1 MNLRLFTE
9 ILGRNFPQLSVDS
22 INQIFGGWDS
32 YVFEIN
38 DDLIFKFPKNPEI
51 ENTIK
56 KEIRL
61 LPELAKV
68 LSVKV
73 PVSSFVGEH
82 EDKVFFGYRKIQGL
96 PLVSCDYNSADLA
109 DQVAHLISEIHG
121 FPAHKALTL
130 GVPKLKWRSE
140 YAGFYHKVKRRIFP
154 LMNASLQEKAVSVL
168 EGFLD
173 NDDHFQF
180 EPVFTH
186 HDLSAD
192 GHILCDP
199 KRGEITGIIDW
210 GDAVIGDP
218 AIDFT
223 GLYWDC
229 GEQFAKNALAKYD
242 GMVDDTFWER
252 TVFYYRIGGF
262 YEIEH
267 GQVTQDET
275 HVQKG
280 LSHLS
285 KTLQQ
290 V

>member
-1 MNLRLFTE
+1 MEMNLALFAE
-9 ILGRNFPQLSVDS
+9 ILDRSFPQLSVDS
-22 INQIFGGWDS
+22 IKQIFGGWDS
-32 YVFEIN
+32 FAFEIN
-38 DDLIFKFPKNPEI
+38 DDLIFKFPKSPEI
-51 ENTIK
+51 ENTIR

-68 LSVKV
+68 LSVEV

-82 EDKVFFGYRKIQGL
+82 EGKAFFGYWKIQGV
-96 PLVSCDYNSADLA
+96 PLVSCDYHSADLA
-109 DQVAHLISEIHG
+109 DRVARLISEIHG
-121 FPAHKALTL
+121 FPVHKAVTL
-130 GVPKLKWRSE
+130 GVPRLKWRSE
-140 YAGFYHKVKRRIFP
+140 YAGLYRKVKKRIFP
-154 LMNASLQEKAVSVL
+154 LMNASLQEKAATVL

-173 NDDHFQF
+173 KKDHFRF
-180 EPVFTH
+180 EPVFIH

-199 KRGEITGIIDW
+199 KRNEITGIIDW
-210 GDAVIGDP
+210 GDAVFGDP

-229 GEQFAKNALAKYD
+229 GEQFTKNVLAKYV

-252 TVFYYRIGGF
+252 TVFYYKIGGF

-267 GQVTQDET
+267 GLLTDDET

-285 KTLQQ
+285 RTLQ
-290 V
+290 